1 MTEGEKT
8 MSKRKGI
15 FSLIALLAVTAFVIY
30 TAIFGLGSD
39 ASGSMA
45 DINLGLDLRGGVSI
59 TYEAV
64 EENPSQQSMEDTKD
78 KLQDR
83 VENYSTESQV
93 YMEGS
98 NRITIDIP
106 GATDANEIL
115 KELGEP
121 GTLIFCTDA
130 NDPEGT
136 MVMDGNDIENAQGYM
151 NSQTTDSNQ
160 RYIVQLTL
168 TDEGQQKFADI
179 TGELAETSG
188 VLYIVYDGEVVSAP
202 RCEERIDSKNCEIS
216 GMSSLDEANKL
227 ASTIRIGALPVEL
240 RELRSSVVGA
250 RLGEEAVQTSL
261 MAGAI
266 GLVIIIV
273 FMIVLYRMPG
283 VAASIALL
291 LYTGLIIVLLGAFNE
306 EITLTLPGIAGIILS
321 IGMAVDANVIIFT
334 RIREEIG
341 LGRTVNA
348 AIKAGFSKALSAIID
363 GNVTTLIAAAVLY
376 IVGSG
381 TVRGFAQTLA
391 LGIVLSMI
399 TALFVTRA
407 LVNAFYALGMQSE
420 KFYGKVVHKKTINF
434 LGKKGLCFALS
445 GIIIGVGIV
454 AMIVN
459 GVQGD
464 ALNYSLDFKGGT
476 STSVTFNENRTINEL
491 NDEVKPIVSQVTGD
505 NDIQITPV
513 QNSNEVNIKTREL
526 TQEEREELYQKLADD
541 FGVDQSLITYET
553 IGATVSGEMQRSAV
567 LSVIIAAI
575 FMLIYV
581 WFRFKDIK
589 FASSAVAAL
598 LHDVLVVVAFYA
610 VLRWSV
616 GSTFIACMLTIVGYS
631 INATI
636 VIFDRIREHLRDN
649 KDMELAEL
657 VNLSVSQTLS
667 RSINTSLTTVIM
679 VIVLYILGVESIRE
693 FALPLI
699 VGIVAGT
706 YSSVCLTSAM
716 WYVMK
721 KRFPGKK
728 DSSPKKVE
736 KKSARA

>member
-1 MTEGEKT
+1 

-306 EITLTLPGIAGIILS
+306 EITLTLPGIAG
-321 IGMAVDANVIIFT
+321 
-334 RIREEIG
+334 
-341 LGRTVNA
+341 
-348 AIKAGFSKALSAIID
+348 
-363 GNVTTLIAAAVLY
+363 
-376 IVGSG
+376 
-381 TVRGFAQTLA
+381 
-391 LGIVLSMI
+391 
-399 TALFVTRA
+399 
-407 LVNAFYALGMQSE
+407 
-420 KFYGKVVHKKTINF
+420 
-434 LGKKGLCFALS
+434 
-445 GIIIGVGIV
+445 
-454 AMIVN
+454 
-459 GVQGD
+459 
-464 ALNYSLDFKGGT
+464 
-476 STSVTFNENRTINEL
+476 
-491 NDEVKPIVSQVTGD
+491 P
-505 NDIQITPV
+505 
-513 QNSNEVNIKTREL
+513 
-526 TQEEREELYQKLADD
+526 
-541 FGVDQSLITYET
+541 
-553 IGATVSGEMQRSAV
+553 
-567 LSVIIAAI
+567 
-575 FMLIYV
+575 
-581 WFRFKDIK
+581 
-589 FASSAVAAL
+589 
-598 LHDVLVVVAFYA
+598 
-610 VLRWSV
+610 
-616 GSTFIACMLTIVGYS
+616 
-631 INATI
+631 
-636 VIFDRIREHLRDN
+636 
-649 KDMELAEL
+649 
-657 VNLSVSQTLS
+657 
-667 RSINTSLTTVIM
+667 
-679 VIVLYILGVESIRE
+679 
-693 FALPLI
+693 
-699 VGIVAGT
+699 
-706 YSSVCLTSAM
+706 
-716 WYVMK
+716 
-721 KRFPGKK
+721 
-728 DSSPKKVE
+728 
-736 KKSARA
+736 

>member
-1 MTEGEKT
+1 
-8 MSKRKGI
+8 MSKKKGI
-15 FSLIALLAVTAFVIY
+15 FSLIAVLAVTALILY
-30 TAIFGLGSD
+30 TAIFGIGED

-64 EENPSQQSMEDTKD
+64 EENPSEQSMEDTKD

-115 KELGEP
+115 KELGQP

-136 MVMDGNDIENAQGYM
+136 MVMDGNDIQNAQGYM
-151 NSQTTDSNQ
+151 NSQATDSRD

-168 TDEGQQKFADI
+168 TEKGRQKFAAV
-179 TGELAETSG
+179 TEELAETQG
-188 VLYIVYDGEVVSAP
+188 ILYIVYDGEIVSAP
-202 RCEERIDSKNCEIS
+202 RCEQKIDSETCEIN
-216 GMSSLDEANKL
+216 GMGSLEEANQL

-240 RELRSSVVGA
+240 KELRSSVVGA

-261 MAGAI
+261 LAGAI
-266 GLVIIIV
+266 GLAIIIV

-283 VAASIALL
+283 AAASLALI
-291 LYTGLIIVLLGAFNE
+291 LYTGMIIVLLGAFNQ

-341 LGRTVNA
+341 MGRNVST
-348 AIKAGFSKALSAIID
+348 AINTGFSKALSAIID

-376 IVGSG
+376 VMGSG

-391 LGIVLSMI
+391 LGIVLSMF
-399 TALFVTRA
+399 TALFVTRTIIKA
-407 LVNAFYALGMQSE
+407 LYAVGIQDE
-420 KFYGKVVHKKTINF
+420 KFYGKVIHKKTINF
-434 LGKKGLCFALS
+434 LGKKTFCFALS
-445 GIIIGVGIV
+445 GIIILIGIGTMV
-454 AMIVN
+454 YN
-459 GVQGD
+459 GVRGD

-476 STSVTFNENRTINEL
+476 STSVTFNENYTINQL
-491 NDEVKPIVSQVTGD
+491 NDEVKPIVAEVTQD
-505 NDIQITPV
+505 NDIQMTPV

-526 TQEEREELYQKLADD
+526 TQEEREELYQKLQEN
-541 FGVDQSLITYET
+541 FGVDETLITYEN

-567 LSVIIAAI
+567 RAAVIAAI

-589 FASSAVAAL
+589 FASSAVLAL
-598 LHDVLVVVAFYA
+598 VHDVMIVVTCYA
-610 VLRWSV
+610 VFRWSV
-616 GSTFIACMLTIVGYS
+616 GNTFIACILTIVGYS

-636 VIFDRIREHLRDN
+636 VIFDRIRENLKEN
-649 KDMELAEL
+649 KQMELAEL
-657 VNLSVSQTLS
+657 VNTSISQTLT

-679 VIVLYILGVESIRE
+679 VIVLYIVGVESIRE

-699 VGIVAGT
+699 VGLVAGT
-706 YSSVCLTSAM
+706 YSSVCLTGAM
-716 WYVMK
+716 WYMK
-721 KRFPGKK
+721 KVKFAGKK
-728 DSSPKKVE
+728 DNKSNKKKLE
-736 KKSARA
+736 KKTAKA

>member
-1 MTEGEKT
+1 
-8 MSKRKGI
+8 MSKKKGI
-15 FSLIALLAVTAFVIY
+15 ISLVAVLAVTALVLY
-30 TAIFGLGSD
+30 TAIFGIGED
-39 ASGSMA
+39 GSGSMA

-64 EENPSQQSMEDTKD
+64 EENPSEQSMEDTKE

-136 MVMDGNDIENAQGYM
+136 MVMDGNDIKNAQGYM
-151 NSQTTDSNQ
+151 NSQATDSRD

-168 TDEGQQKFADI
+168 TEDGRQKFAAA
-179 TGELAETSG
+179 TEELAETQG
-188 VLYIVYDGEVVSAP
+188 VLYIIYDGEVVSAP
-202 RCEERIDSKNCEIS
+202 RCEQKIDSETCEIN

-240 RELRSSVVGA
+240 KELRSSVVGA
-250 RLGEEAVQTSL
+250 KLGEEAVQTSL
-261 MAGAI
+261 LAGVI
-266 GLVIIIV
+266 GLAIIIV
-273 FMIVLYRMPG
+273 FMIAVYRMPG
-283 VAASIALL
+283 FAASIALI
-291 LYTGLIIVLLGAFNE
+291 LYTGMIIVLLSAFNQ

-341 LGRTVNA
+341 MGKNVNT

-376 IVGSG
+376 IIGSG

-391 LGIVLSMI
+391 LGIVLSMV
-399 TALFVTRA
+399 TALFVTRTLIKA
-407 LVNAFYALGMQSE
+407 LYAMGLQSE
-420 KFYGKVVHKKTINF
+420 KLYGKVVHKKTWNF
-434 LGKKGLCFALS
+434 LGKKNLCFVLS
-445 GIIIGVGIV
+445 GIVILVGIGTMV
-454 AMIVN
+454 FY
-459 GVQGD
+459 GVKGD
-464 ALNYSLDFKGGT
+464 ALNYGLDFKGGT
-476 STSVTFNENRTINEL
+476 STSVTFNENRTISQL
-491 NDEVKPIVSQVTGD
+491 NDEVKPVVAEVTKD
-505 NDIQITPV
+505 NDIQLTPV
-513 QNSNEVNIKTREL
+513 QNSNEVSIKTREL
-526 TQEEREELYQKLADD
+526 TQEERETLYQKLTEN
-541 FGVDQSLITYET
+541 FGVDESTITYEN
-553 IGATVSGEMQRSAV
+553 IGATVSGEMQKSAIQAV
-567 LSVIIAAI
+567 VIAAI
-575 FMLIYV
+575 FMLIYI

-598 LHDVLVVVAFYA
+598 IHDVLVVVAFYA

-616 GSTFIACMLTIVGYS
+616 GNTFIACMLTIVGYS

-636 VIFDRIREHLRDN
+636 VIFDRIRENL
-649 KDMELAEL
+649 KEKKMELAEL
-657 VNLSVSQTLS
+657 VNLSISQTLT

-706 YSSVCLTSAM
+706 YSSVCVTGAL

-721 KRFPGKK
+721 VKFSGKK
-728 DSSPKKVE
+728 DKESFKKQTE
-736 KKSARA
+736 KKAVKR

>member
-1 MTEGEKT
+1 
-8 MSKRKGI
+8 MSKKKGI
-15 FSLIALLAVTAFVIY
+15 ISLVAVLAVTALVLY
-30 TAIFGLGSD
+30 TAIFGIGED
-39 ASGSMA
+39 GSGSMA

-64 EENPSQQSMEDTKD
+64 EENPSEQSMEDTKE

-136 MVMDGNDIENAQGYM
+136 MVMDGNDIKNAQGYM
-151 NSQTTDSNQ
+151 NSQATDSRD

-168 TDEGQQKFADI
+168 TEDGRQKFA
-179 TGELAETSG
+179 TATEELAETQG
-188 VLYIVYDGEVVSAP
+188 VLYIIYDGEVVSAP
-202 RCEERIDSKNCEIS
+202 RCEQKIDSETCEIN

-240 RELRSSVVGA
+240 KELRSSVVGA
-250 RLGEEAVQTSL
+250 KLGEEAVQTSL
-261 MAGAI
+261 LAGVI
-266 GLVIIIV
+266 GLAIIIV
-273 FMIVLYRMPG
+273 FMIAVYRMPG
-283 VAASIALL
+283 FAASIALI
-291 LYTGLIIVLLGAFNE
+291 LYTGMIIVLLSAFNQ

-341 LGRTVNA
+341 MGKNVNT

-376 IVGSG
+376 IIGSG

-391 LGIVLSMI
+391 LGIVLSMV
-399 TALFVTRA
+399 TALFVTRTLIKA
-407 LVNAFYALGMQSE
+407 LYAMGLQSE
-420 KFYGKVVHKKTINF
+420 KLYGKVVHKKTWNF
-434 LGKKGLCFALS
+434 LGKKNLCFILS
-445 GIIIGVGIV
+445 GIVILVGIGTMV
-454 AMIVN
+454 FY
-459 GVQGD
+459 GVKGD
-464 ALNYSLDFKGGT
+464 ALNYGLDFKGGT
-476 STSVTFNENRTINEL
+476 STSVTFNENRTISQL
-491 NDEVKPIVSQVTGD
+491 NDEVKPVVAEVTKD
-505 NDIQITPV
+505 NDIQLTPV
-513 QNSNEVNIKTREL
+513 QNSNEVSIKTREL
-526 TQEEREELYQKLADD
+526 TQEERETLYQKLTEN
-541 FGVDQSLITYET
+541 FGVDESTITYEN
-553 IGATVSGEMQRSAV
+553 IGATVSGEMQKSAIQAV
-567 LSVIIAAI
+567 VIAAI
-575 FMLIYV
+575 FMLIYI

-598 LHDVLVVVAFYA
+598 IHDVLVVVAFYA

-616 GSTFIACMLTIVGYS
+616 GNTFIACMLTIVGYS

-636 VIFDRIREHLRDN
+636 VIFDRIRENL
-649 KDMELAEL
+649 KEKKMELAEL
-657 VNLSVSQTLS
+657 VNLSISQTLT

-706 YSSVCLTSAM
+706 YSSVCVTGAL

-721 KRFPGKK
+721 VKFSGKK
-728 DSSPKKVE
+728 DKESFKKQTE
-736 KKSARA
+736 KNAVKR

>member
-1 MTEGEKT
+1 
-8 MSKRKGI
+8 MSKKKGI

-151 NSQTTDSNQ
+151 NSQTTDSSQ

-179 TGELAETSG
+179 TGELAETNG

-266 GLVIIIV
+266 GLAIIIV

-283 VAASIALL
+283 LAASIALL

-420 KFYGKVVHKKTINF
+420 TFYGKVVHKKTINF
-434 LGKKGLCFALS
+434 LGKKGICFALS
-445 GIIIGVGIV
+445 GIIIGVGIA

-567 LSVIIAAI
+567 LSVIIAAV

-598 LHDVLVVVAFYA
+598 LHDVLVVAAFYA

-721 KRFPGKK
+721 KRFPGKM
-728 DSSPKKVE
+728 DSSPKKAE
-736 KKSARA
+736 KKRARA

>member
-1 MTEGEKT
+1 
-8 MSKRKGI
+8 MSKKKGI

-407 LVNAFYALGMQSE
+407 LVNAFFALGMQSE

>member
-1 MTEGEKT
+1 
-8 MSKRKGI
+8 MSKKKGI
-15 FSLIALLAVTAFVIY
+15 FSLIAVLAVTALILY
-30 TAIFGLGSD
+30 TAIFGIGED

-64 EENPSQQSMEDTKD
+64 EENPSEQSMEDTKD

-115 KELGEP
+115 KELGQP

-136 MVMDGNDIENAQGYM
+136 MVMDGNDIQNAQGYM
-151 NSQTTDSNQ
+151 NSQATDSRD

-168 TDEGQQKFADI
+168 TENGRQKFAAV
-179 TGELAETSG
+179 TEELAETQG
-188 VLYIVYDGEVVSAP
+188 ILYIVYDGEIVSAP
-202 RCEERIDSKNCEIS
+202 RCEQKIDSETCEIN
-216 GMSSLDEANKL
+216 GMSSLEEANQL

-240 RELRSSVVGA
+240 KELRSSVVGA
-250 RLGEEAVQTSL
+250 KLGEEAVQTSL
-261 MAGAI
+261 LAGVI
-266 GLVIIIV
+266 GLVIVIV
-273 FMIVLYRMPG
+273 FMVVLYRMPG
-283 VAASIALL
+283 VAASIALI
-291 LYTGLIIVLLGAFNE
+291 LYTGMIIVLLGAFNQ

-341 LGRTVNA
+341 MGRNVST
-348 AIKAGFSKALSAIID
+348 AINTGFSKALSAIID

-376 IVGSG
+376 VMGSG

-391 LGIVLSMI
+391 LGIVLSMF
-399 TALFVTRA
+399 TALFVTRTIIKA
-407 LVNAFYALGMQSE
+407 LYAVGIQDE
-420 KFYGKVVHKKTINF
+420 KFYGKVIHKKTINF
-434 LGKKGLCFALS
+434 LGKKTFCFALS
-445 GIIIGVGIV
+445 GIIILIGIGTMV
-454 AMIVN
+454 YN
-459 GVQGD
+459 GVRGD

-476 STSVTFNENRTINEL
+476 STSVTFNENYTINQL
-491 NDEVKPIVSQVTGD
+491 NDEVKPIVAEVTQD
-505 NDIQITPV
+505 NDIQMTPV

-526 TQEEREELYQKLADD
+526 TQEEREELYQKLQEN
-541 FGVDQSLITYET
+541 FGVDETLITYEN

-567 LSVIIAAI
+567 RAAVIAAI

-589 FASSAVAAL
+589 FASSAVLAL
-598 LHDVLVVVAFYA
+598 VHDVMIVVTCYA
-610 VLRWSV
+610 VFRWSV
-616 GSTFIACMLTIVGYS
+616 GNTFIACILTIVGYS

-636 VIFDRIREHLRDN
+636 VIFDRIRENLKEN
-649 KDMELAEL
+649 KQMELAEL
-657 VNLSVSQTLS
+657 VNTSISQTLT

-679 VIVLYILGVESIRE
+679 VIVLYIVGVESIRE

-699 VGIVAGT
+699 VGLVAGT
-706 YSSVCLTSAM
+706 YSSVCLTGAM
-716 WYVMK
+716 WYMMK
-721 KRFPGKK
+721 VKFAGKK
-728 DSSPKKVE
+728 DNKSNKKKLE
-736 KKSARA
+736 KKTAKA

>member
-1 MTEGEKT
+1 
-8 MSKRKGI
+8 MSKKKGI
-15 FSLIALLAVTAFVIY
+15 FSLIAVLAVTALILY
-30 TAIFGLGSD
+30 TAIFGIGED

-64 EENPSQQSMEDTKD
+64 EENPSEQSMEDTKD

-136 MVMDGNDIENAQGYM
+136 MVMDGNDIQNAQGYM
-151 NSQTTDSNQ
+151 NSQATDSRD

-168 TDEGQQKFADI
+168 TEDGRQKFAAV
-179 TGELAETSG
+179 TEELAETQG
-188 VLYIVYDGEVVSAP
+188 ILYIVYDGEIVSAP
-202 RCEERIDSKNCEIS
+202 RCEQKIDSETCEIN
-216 GMSSLDEANKL
+216 GMSSLEEANQL

-240 RELRSSVVGA
+240 KELRSSVVGA

-261 MAGAI
+261 LAGAI
-266 GLVIIIV
+266 GLAIIIV

-283 VAASIALL
+283 AAASLALI
-291 LYTGLIIVLLGAFNE
+291 LYTGMIIVLLGAFNQ

-341 LGRTVNA
+341 MGRNVST
-348 AIKAGFSKALSAIID
+348 AINTGFSKALSAIID

-376 IVGSG
+376 VMGSG

-391 LGIVLSMI
+391 LGIVLSMF
-399 TALFVTRA
+399 TALFVTRTIIKA
-407 LVNAFYALGMQSE
+407 LYAVGIQDE
-420 KFYGKVVHKKTINF
+420 KFYGKVIHKKTINF
-434 LGKKGLCFALS
+434 LGKKTFCFALS
-445 GIIIGVGIV
+445 GIIILIGIGTMV
-454 AMIVN
+454 YN
-459 GVQGD
+459 GVRGD

-476 STSVTFNENRTINEL
+476 STSVTFNENYTINQL
-491 NDEVKPIVSQVTGD
+491 NDEVKPIVAEVTQD
-505 NDIQITPV
+505 NDIQMTPV

-526 TQEEREELYQKLADD
+526 TQEEREELYQKLQEN
-541 FGVDQSLITYET
+541 FGVDETLITYEN

-567 LSVIIAAI
+567 RAAVIAAI

-589 FASSAVAAL
+589 FASSAVLAL
-598 LHDVLVVVAFYA
+598 VHDVMIVVTCYA
-610 VLRWSV
+610 VFRWSV
-616 GSTFIACMLTIVGYS
+616 GNTFIACILTIVGYS

-636 VIFDRIREHLRDN
+636 VIFDRIRENLKEN
-649 KDMELAEL
+649 KQMELAEL
-657 VNLSVSQTLS
+657 VNTSISQTLT

-679 VIVLYILGVESIRE
+679 VIVLYIVGVESIRE

-699 VGIVAGT
+699 VGLVAGT
-706 YSSVCLTSAM
+706 YSSVCLTGAM
-716 WYVMK
+716 WYMMK
-721 KRFPGKK
+721 VKFAGKK
-728 DSSPKKVE
+728 DNKSNKKKLE
-736 KKSARA
+736 KKTAKA

>member
-1 MTEGEKT
+1 
-8 MSKRKGI
+8 MSKKKGI
-15 FSLIALLAVTAFVIY
+15 FSLIAVLAVTALILY
-30 TAIFGLGSD
+30 TAIFGIGED

-64 EENPSQQSMEDTKD
+64 EENPSEQSMEDTKD

-115 KELGEP
+115 KELGQP

-136 MVMDGNDIENAQGYM
+136 MVMDGNDIQNAQGYM
-151 NSQTTDSNQ
+151 NSQATDSRD

-168 TDEGQQKFADI
+168 TEKGRQKFAAV
-179 TGELAETSG
+179 TEELAETQG
-188 VLYIVYDGEVVSAP
+188 ILYIVYDGEIVSAP
-202 RCEERIDSKNCEIS
+202 RCEQKIDSETCEIN
-216 GMSSLDEANKL
+216 GMGSLEEANQL

-240 RELRSSVVGA
+240 KELRSSVVGA

-261 MAGAI
+261 LAGAI
-266 GLVIIIV
+266 GLAIIIV

-283 VAASIALL
+283 AAASLALI
-291 LYTGLIIVLLGAFNE
+291 LYTGMIIVLLGAFNQ

-341 LGRTVNA
+341 MGRNVST
-348 AIKAGFSKALSAIID
+348 AINTGFSKALSAIID

-376 IVGSG
+376 VMGSG

-391 LGIVLSMI
+391 LGIVLSMF
-399 TALFVTRA
+399 TALFVTRTIIKA
-407 LVNAFYALGMQSE
+407 LYAMGMQDE
-420 KFYGKVVHKKTINF
+420 KFYGKVIHKKTINF
-434 LGKKGLCFALS
+434 LGKKMFCFALS
-445 GIIIGVGIV
+445 GLIILIGIGTMVY
-454 AMIVN
+454 N
-459 GVQGD
+459 GVRGD

-476 STSVTFNENRTINEL
+476 STSVTFNENYTIDQL
-491 NDEVKPIVSQVTGD
+491 NDEVKPVVAEVTKD
-505 NDIQITPV
+505 NDIQMTPV

-526 TQEEREELYQKLADD
+526 TQEEREELYQKLQEN
-541 FGVDQSLITYET
+541 FGVDETLITYEN

-567 LSVIIAAI
+567 RAAVIAAI

-589 FASSAVAAL
+589 FASSAVLAL
-598 LHDVLVVVAFYA
+598 VHDVMIVVTCYA
-610 VLRWSV
+610 VFRWSV
-616 GSTFIACMLTIVGYS
+616 GNTFIACILTIVGYS

-636 VIFDRIREHLRDN
+636 VIFDRIRENLKEN
-649 KDMELAEL
+649 KQMELAEL
-657 VNLSVSQTLS
+657 VNTSISQTLT

-679 VIVLYILGVESIRE
+679 VIVLYIVGVESIRE

-699 VGIVAGT
+699 VGLVAGT
-706 YSSVCLTSAM
+706 YSSVCLTGAM
-716 WYVMK
+716 WYMMK
-721 KRFPGKK
+721 VKFAGKK
-728 DSSPKKVE
+728 DNKSNKKKLE
-736 KKSARA
+736 KKTAKA

>member
-1 MTEGEKT
+1 
-8 MSKRKGI
+8 MSKKKGI
-15 FSLIALLAVTAFVIY
+15 FSLIAILAVTALVLY
-30 TAIFGLGSD
+30 TAIVGLGED

-64 EENPSQQSMEDTKD
+64 EENPSQQSMEDTMN

-130 NDPEGT
+130 NDPEGS
-136 MVMDGNDIENAQGYM
+136 MVMDGNDIKNAQGYM
-151 NSQTTDSNQ
+151 NSQATDSKD

-168 TDEGQQKFADI
+168 TEDGRQKFAAA
-179 TGELAETSG
+179 TEKLAETQG
-188 VLYIVYDGEVVSAP
+188 ILYIIYDGKVVSAP
-202 RCEERIDSKNCEIS
+202 RCEKKIDSETCEIN

-240 RELRSSVVGA
+240 KELRSSVVGA
-250 RLGEEAVQTSL
+250 KLGEEAVQTSL
-261 MAGAI
+261 LAGII
-266 GLVIIIV
+266 GLAIIIV
-273 FMIVLYRMPG
+273 FMIAVYRMPG
-283 VAASIALL
+283 FASAIALV
-291 LYTGLIIVLLGAFNE
+291 LYTGMIIVLLGAFNQ

-341 LGRTVNA
+341 LGRNVNT
-348 AIKAGFSKALSAIID
+348 AIKTGFSKALSAIID

-376 IVGSG
+376 IIGSG

-399 TALFVTRA
+399 TALFVTRTIIKA
-407 LVNAFYALGMQSE
+407 LYAIGLQDE
-420 KFYGKVVHKKTINF
+420 KFYGKVVHKRTINF
-434 LGKKGLCFALS
+434 LGKKNLCFILSALV
-445 GIIIGVGIV
+445 ILVGIGSMV
-454 AMIVN
+454 FH
-459 GVQGD
+459 GVKGD
-464 ALNYSLDFKGGT
+464 ALNYGLDFKGGT
-476 STSVTFNENRTINEL
+476 STSVTFNENRTISQLNE
-491 NDEVKPIVSQVTGD
+491 EVKPLVAEVTKD
-505 NDIQITPV
+505 NDIQLTPV

-526 TQEEREELYQKLADD
+526 TQEERESLYQKLKDN
-541 FGVDQSLITYET
+541 FGVDESTITYEN
-553 IGATVSGEMQRSAV
+553 IGATVSSEMQRSAIQA
-567 LSVIIAAI
+567 VIIAAI
-575 FMLIYV
+575 FMLIYI

-598 LHDVLVVVAFYA
+598 IHDVLVVLAFYA

-616 GSTFIACMLTIVGYS
+616 GNTFIACMLTIVGYS

-636 VIFDRIREHLRDN
+636 VIFDRIRENL
-649 KDMELAEL
+649 KEKKKMELNEL
-657 VNLSVSQTLS
+657 VNLSISQTLT

-706 YSSVCLTSAM
+706 YSSVCVTGAL
-716 WYVMK
+716 WYMMK
-721 KRFPGKK
+721 IKFPGKREHGQA
-728 DSSPKKVE
+728 KKGIE
-736 KKSARA
+736 KKPSSV

>member
-1 MTEGEKT
+1 
-8 MSKRKGI
+8 
-15 FSLIALLAVTAFVIY
+15 
-30 TAIFGLGSD
+30 
-39 ASGSMA
+39 
-45 DINLGLDLRGGVSI
+45 
-59 TYEAV
+59 
-64 EENPSQQSMEDTKD
+64 
-78 KLQDR
+78 
-83 VENYSTESQV
+83 
-93 YMEGS
+93 
-98 NRITIDIP
+98 
-106 GATDANEIL
+106 
-115 KELGEP
+115 
-121 GTLIFCTDA
+121 
-130 NDPEGT
+130 
-136 MVMDGNDIENAQGYM
+136 
-151 NSQTTDSNQ
+151 
-160 RYIVQLTL
+160 
-168 TDEGQQKFADI
+168 
-179 TGELAETSG
+179 
-188 VLYIVYDGEVVSAP
+188 
-202 RCEERIDSKNCEIS
+202 
-216 GMSSLDEANKL
+216 MSSLDEANKL

>member
-1 MTEGEKT
+1 
-8 MSKRKGI
+8 MSKKKGI
-15 FSLIALLAVTAFVIY
+15 ISLVAVLAVTALVLY
-30 TAIFGLGSD
+30 TAILGIGED
-39 ASGSMA
+39 GSGSMA

-64 EENPSQQSMEDTKD
+64 EENPSEQSMEDTKE

-136 MVMDGNDIENAQGYM
+136 MVMDGNDIKNAQGYM
-151 NSQTTDSNQ
+151 NSQATDSRD

-168 TDEGQQKFADI
+168 TEDGRQKFA
-179 TGELAETSG
+179 TATEELAETQG
-188 VLYIVYDGEVVSAP
+188 VLYIIYDGEVVSAP
-202 RCEERIDSKNCEIS
+202 RCEQKIDSETCEIN

-240 RELRSSVVGA
+240 KELRSSVVGA
-250 RLGEEAVQTSL
+250 KLGEEAVQTSL
-261 MAGAI
+261 LAGVI
-266 GLVIIIV
+266 GLAIIIV
-273 FMIVLYRMPG
+273 FMIAVYRMPG
-283 VAASIALL
+283 FAASIALI
-291 LYTGLIIVLLGAFNE
+291 LYTGMIIVLLGAFNQ

-341 LGRTVNA
+341 MGKNVNT
-348 AIKAGFSKALSAIID
+348 AIKIGFSKALSAIID

-376 IVGSG
+376 IIGSG

-391 LGIVLSMI
+391 LGIVLSMV
-399 TALFVTRA
+399 TALFVTRTLIKA
-407 LVNAFYALGMQSE
+407 LYAMGLQSE
-420 KFYGKVVHKKTINF
+420 KLYGKVVHKKTWNF
-434 LGKKGLCFALS
+434 LGKKNLCFILS
-445 GIIIGVGIV
+445 GIVILVGIGTMV
-454 AMIVN
+454 FY
-459 GVQGD
+459 GVKGD
-464 ALNYSLDFKGGT
+464 ALNYGLDFKGGT
-476 STSVTFNENRTINEL
+476 STSVTFNENRTISQL
-491 NDEVKPIVSQVTGD
+491 NDEVKPVVAEVTKD
-505 NDIQITPV
+505 NDIQLTPV
-513 QNSNEVNIKTREL
+513 QNSNEVSIKTREL
-526 TQEEREELYQKLADD
+526 TQEERETLYQKLTEN
-541 FGVDQSLITYET
+541 FGVDESTITYEN
-553 IGATVSGEMQRSAV
+553 IGATVSGEMQKSAIQAV
-567 LSVIIAAI
+567 VIAAI
-575 FMLIYV
+575 FMLIYI

-598 LHDVLVVVAFYA
+598 IHDVLVVVAFYA

-616 GSTFIACMLTIVGYS
+616 GNTFIACMLTIVGYS

-636 VIFDRIREHLRDN
+636 VIFDRIRENL
-649 KDMELAEL
+649 KEKKMELAEL
-657 VNLSVSQTLS
+657 VNLSISQTLT

-706 YSSVCLTSAM
+706 YSSVCVTGAL

-721 KRFPGKK
+721 VKFSGKK
-728 DSSPKKVE
+728 DKESFKKQTE
-736 KKSARA
+736 KNAVKR

>member
-1 MTEGEKT
+1 
-8 MSKRKGI
+8 MSKKKGI
-15 FSLIALLAVTAFVIY
+15 FSLIAVLAVTALILY
-30 TAIFGLGSD
+30 TAIFGVGED

-64 EENPSQQSMEDTKD
+64 EENPSEQSMEDTKD

-115 KELGEP
+115 KELGQP

-136 MVMDGNDIENAQGYM
+136 MVMDGNDIQNAQGYM
-151 NSQTTDSNQ
+151 NSQATDSRD

-168 TDEGQQKFADI
+168 TENGRQKFAAV
-179 TGELAETSG
+179 TEELAETQG
-188 VLYIVYDGEVVSAP
+188 ILYIVYDGEIVSAP
-202 RCEERIDSKNCEIS
+202 RCEQKIDSETCEIN
-216 GMSSLDEANKL
+216 GMSSLEEANQL

-240 RELRSSVVGA
+240 KELRSSVVGA
-250 RLGEEAVQTSL
+250 KLGEEAVQTSL
-261 MAGAI
+261 LAGVI
-266 GLVIIIV
+266 GLVIVIV
-273 FMIVLYRMPG
+273 FMVVLYRMPG
-283 VAASIALL
+283 VAASIALI
-291 LYTGLIIVLLGAFNE
+291 LYTGMIIVLLGAFNQ

-341 LGRTVNA
+341 MGRNVST
-348 AIKAGFSKALSAIID
+348 AINTGFSKALSAIID

-376 IVGSG
+376 VMGSG

-391 LGIVLSMI
+391 LGIVLSMF
-399 TALFVTRA
+399 TALFVTRTIIKA
-407 LVNAFYALGMQSE
+407 LYAMGMQDE
-420 KFYGKVVHKKTINF
+420 KFYGKVIHKKTINF
-434 LGKKGLCFALS
+434 LGKKMFCFALS
-445 GIIIGVGIV
+445 GLIILIGIGTMVY
-454 AMIVN
+454 N
-459 GVQGD
+459 GVRGD

-476 STSVTFNENRTINEL
+476 STSVTFNENYTIDQL
-491 NDEVKPIVSQVTGD
+491 NDEVKPVVAEVTKD
-505 NDIQITPV
+505 NDIQMTPV

-526 TQEEREELYQKLADD
+526 TQEEREELYQKLQEN
-541 FGVDQSLITYET
+541 FGVDETLITYDN
-553 IGATVSGEMQRSAV
+553 IGATVSGEMQKSAV
-567 LSVIIAAI
+567 RAAVIAAI

-589 FASSAVAAL
+589 FASSAVLAL
-598 LHDVLVVVAFYA
+598 IHDVMIVVTCYA
-610 VLRWSV
+610 VFRWSV
-616 GSTFIACMLTIVGYS
+616 GNTFIACILTIVGYS

-636 VIFDRIREHLRDN
+636 VIFDRIRENL
-649 KDMELAEL
+649 KEKKQMELAEL
-657 VNLSVSQTLS
+657 VNTSISQTLT
-667 RSINTSLTTVIM
+667 RSINTSVTTVIM
-679 VIVLYILGVESIRE
+679 VIVLYIVGVESIRE

-699 VGIVAGT
+699 VGLVAGT
-706 YSSVCLTSAM
+706 YSSVCLTGAM
-716 WYVMK
+716 WYMMK
-721 KRFPGKK
+721 VKFAGKK
-728 DSSPKKVE
+728 DNKSNKKKLE
-736 KKSARA
+736 KKTAKA

>member
-8 MSKRKGI
+8 MSKKKGI

>member
-1 MTEGEKT
+1 
-8 MSKRKGI
+8 MSKKKGI
-15 FSLIALLAVTAFVIY
+15 FSLIAVLAVTALILY
-30 TAIFGLGSD
+30 TAIFGVGED

-64 EENPSQQSMEDTKD
+64 EENPSEQSMEDTKD

-115 KELGEP
+115 KELGQP

-136 MVMDGNDIENAQGYM
+136 MVMDGNDIQNAQGYM
-151 NSQTTDSNQ
+151 NSQATDSRD

-168 TDEGQQKFADI
+168 TENGRQKFAAV
-179 TGELAETSG
+179 TEELAETQG
-188 VLYIVYDGEVVSAP
+188 ILYIVYDGEIVSAP
-202 RCEERIDSKNCEIS
+202 RCEQKIDSETCEIN
-216 GMSSLDEANKL
+216 GMSSLEEANQL

-240 RELRSSVVGA
+240 KELRSSVVGA
-250 RLGEEAVQTSL
+250 KLGEEAVQTSL
-261 MAGAI
+261 LAGVI
-266 GLVIIIV
+266 GLVIVIV
-273 FMIVLYRMPG
+273 FMVVLYRMPG
-283 VAASIALL
+283 VAASIALI
-291 LYTGLIIVLLGAFNE
+291 LYTGMIIVLLGAFNQ

-341 LGRTVNA
+341 MGRNVST
-348 AIKAGFSKALSAIID
+348 AINTGFSKALSAIID

-376 IVGSG
+376 VMGSG

-391 LGIVLSMI
+391 LGIVLSMF
-399 TALFVTRA
+399 TALFVTRTIIKA
-407 LVNAFYALGMQSE
+407 LYAMGMQDE
-420 KFYGKVVHKKTINF
+420 KFYGKVIHKKTINF
-434 LGKKGLCFALS
+434 LGKKMFCFALS
-445 GIIIGVGIV
+445 GLIILIGIGTMVY
-454 AMIVN
+454 N
-459 GVQGD
+459 GVKGD

-476 STSVTFNENRTINEL
+476 STSVTFNENYTIDQL
-491 NDEVKPIVSQVTGD
+491 NDEVKPVVAEVTKD
-505 NDIQITPV
+505 NDIQMTPV

-526 TQEEREELYQKLADD
+526 TQEEREELYQKLQEN
-541 FGVDQSLITYET
+541 FGVDETLITYDN
-553 IGATVSGEMQRSAV
+553 IGATVSGEMQKSAV
-567 LSVIIAAI
+567 RAAVIAAI

-589 FASSAVAAL
+589 FASSAVLAL
-598 LHDVLVVVAFYA
+598 IHDVMIVVTCYA
-610 VLRWSV
+610 VFRWSV
-616 GSTFIACMLTIVGYS
+616 GNTFIACILTIVGYS

-636 VIFDRIREHLRDN
+636 VIFDRIRENL
-649 KDMELAEL
+649 KEKKQMELAEL
-657 VNLSVSQTLS
+657 VNTSISQTLT
-667 RSINTSLTTVIM
+667 RSINTSVTTVIM
-679 VIVLYILGVESIRE
+679 VIVLYIVGVESIRE

-699 VGIVAGT
+699 VGLVAGT
-706 YSSVCLTSAM
+706 YSSVCLTGAM
-716 WYVMK
+716 WYMMK
-721 KRFPGKK
+721 VKFAGKK
-728 DSSPKKVE
+728 DNKSNKKKLE
-736 KKSARA
+736 KKTAKA

>member
-136 MVMDGNDIENAQGYM
+136 MVMDGNEIENAQGYM

>member
-1 MTEGEKT
+1 
-8 MSKRKGI
+8 MSKKKGI
-15 FSLIALLAVTAFVIY
+15 ISLVAVLAVTALVLY
-30 TAIFGLGSD
+30 TAIFGIGED
-39 ASGSMA
+39 GSGSMA

-64 EENPSQQSMEDTKD
+64 EENPSEQSMEDTKE

-136 MVMDGNDIENAQGYM
+136 MVMDGNDIKNAQGYM
-151 NSQTTDSNQ
+151 NSQATDSRD

-168 TDEGQQKFADI
+168 TEDGRQKFAAA
-179 TGELAETSG
+179 TEELAETQG
-188 VLYIVYDGEVVSAP
+188 VLYIIYDGEVVSAP
-202 RCEERIDSKNCEIS
+202 RCEQKIDSETCEIN

-240 RELRSSVVGA
+240 KELRSSVVGA
-250 RLGEEAVQTSL
+250 KLGEEAVQTSL
-261 MAGAI
+261 LAGVI
-266 GLVIIIV
+266 GLAIIIV
-273 FMIVLYRMPG
+273 FMIAVYRMPG
-283 VAASIALL
+283 FAASIALI
-291 LYTGLIIVLLGAFNE
+291 LYTGMIIVLLSAFNQ

-341 LGRTVNA
+341 MGKNVNT

-376 IVGSG
+376 IIGSG

-391 LGIVLSMI
+391 LGIVLSMV
-399 TALFVTRA
+399 TALFVTRTLIKA
-407 LVNAFYALGMQSE
+407 LYAMGLQSE
-420 KFYGKVVHKKTINF
+420 KLYGKVVHKKTWNF
-434 LGKKGLCFALS
+434 LGKKNLCFILS
-445 GIIIGVGIV
+445 GIVILVGIGTMV
-454 AMIVN
+454 FY
-459 GVQGD
+459 GVKGD
-464 ALNYSLDFKGGT
+464 ALNYGLDFKGGT
-476 STSVTFNENRTINEL
+476 STSVTFNENRTISQL
-491 NDEVKPIVSQVTGD
+491 NDEVKPVVAEVTKD
-505 NDIQITPV
+505 NDIQLTPV
-513 QNSNEVNIKTREL
+513 QNSNEVSIKTREL
-526 TQEEREELYQKLADD
+526 TQEERETLYQKLTEN
-541 FGVDQSLITYET
+541 FGVDESTITYEN
-553 IGATVSGEMQRSAV
+553 IGATVSGEMQKSAIQAV
-567 LSVIIAAI
+567 VIAAI
-575 FMLIYV
+575 FMLIYI

-598 LHDVLVVVAFYA
+598 IHDVLVVVAFYA

-616 GSTFIACMLTIVGYS
+616 GNTFIACMLTIVGYS

-636 VIFDRIREHLRDN
+636 VIFDRIRENL
-649 KDMELAEL
+649 KEKKMELAEL
-657 VNLSVSQTLS
+657 VNLSISQTLT

-706 YSSVCLTSAM
+706 YSSVCVTGAL

-721 KRFPGKK
+721 VKFSGKK
-728 DSSPKKVE
+728 DKESFKKQTE
-736 KKSARA
+736 KKAVKR

>member
-1 MTEGEKT
+1 
-8 MSKRKGI
+8 MSKKKGI

>member
-1 MTEGEKT
+1 M
-8 MSKRKGI
+8 
-15 FSLIALLAVTAFVIY
+15 
-30 TAIFGLGSD
+30 
-39 ASGSMA
+39 
-45 DINLGLDLRGGVSI
+45 
-59 TYEAV
+59 
-64 EENPSQQSMEDTKD
+64 
-78 KLQDR
+78 
-83 VENYSTESQV
+83 
-93 YMEGS
+93 
-98 NRITIDIP
+98 
-106 GATDANEIL
+106 
-115 KELGEP
+115 
-121 GTLIFCTDA
+121 
-130 NDPEGT
+130 
-136 MVMDGNDIENAQGYM
+136 
-151 NSQTTDSNQ
+151 
-160 RYIVQLTL
+160 
-168 TDEGQQKFADI
+168 
-179 TGELAETSG
+179 
-188 VLYIVYDGEVVSAP
+188 
-202 RCEERIDSKNCEIS
+202 
-216 GMSSLDEANKL
+216 
-227 ASTIRIGALPVEL
+227 
-240 RELRSSVVGA
+240 
-250 RLGEEAVQTSL
+250 
-261 MAGAI
+261 
-266 GLVIIIV
+266 
-273 FMIVLYRMPG
+273 
-283 VAASIALL
+283 
-291 LYTGLIIVLLGAFNE
+291 
-306 EITLTLPGIAGIILS
+306 
-321 IGMAVDANVIIFT
+321 
-334 RIREEIG
+334 
-341 LGRTVNA
+341 
-348 AIKAGFSKALSAIID
+348 
-363 GNVTTLIAAAVLY
+363 
-376 IVGSG
+376 
-381 TVRGFAQTLA
+381 A

>member
-1 MTEGEKT
+1 
-8 MSKRKGI
+8 MSKKKGI
-15 FSLIALLAVTAFVIY
+15 FSLIAVLAVTALILY
-30 TAIFGLGSD
+30 TAIFGIGED

-64 EENPSQQSMEDTKD
+64 EENPSEQSMEDTKE

-136 MVMDGNDIENAQGYM
+136 MVMDGNDIQNAQGYM
-151 NSQTTDSNQ
+151 NSQATDSRD

-168 TDEGQQKFADI
+168 TENGRQKFAAV
-179 TGELAETSG
+179 TEELAETQG
-188 VLYIVYDGEVVSAP
+188 ILYIVYDGEIVSAP
-202 RCEERIDSKNCEIS
+202 RCEQKIDSETCEIN
-216 GMSSLDEANKL
+216 GMSSLEEANQL

-240 RELRSSVVGA
+240 KELRSSVVGA

-261 MAGAI
+261 LAGAI
-266 GLVIIIV
+266 GLAIIIV

-283 VAASIALL
+283 AAASLALI
-291 LYTGLIIVLLGAFNE
+291 LYTGMIIVLLGAFNQ

-341 LGRTVNA
+341 MGRNVST
-348 AIKAGFSKALSAIID
+348 AINTGFSKALSAIID

-376 IVGSG
+376 VMGSG

-391 LGIVLSMI
+391 LGIVLSMF
-399 TALFVTRA
+399 TALFVTRTIIKA
-407 LVNAFYALGMQSE
+407 LYAVGIQDE
-420 KFYGKVVHKKTINF
+420 KFYGKVIHKKTINF
-434 LGKKGLCFALS
+434 LGKKTFCFALS
-445 GIIIGVGIV
+445 GIIILIGIGTMV
-454 AMIVN
+454 YN
-459 GVQGD
+459 GVRGD

-476 STSVTFNENRTINEL
+476 STSVTFNENYTINQL
-491 NDEVKPIVSQVTGD
+491 NDEVKPIVAEVTQD
-505 NDIQITPV
+505 NDIQMTPV

-526 TQEEREELYQKLADD
+526 TQEEREELYQKLQEN
-541 FGVDQSLITYET
+541 FGVDETLITYEN

-567 LSVIIAAI
+567 RAAVIAAI

-589 FASSAVAAL
+589 FASSAVLAL
-598 LHDVLVVVAFYA
+598 VHDVMIVVTCYA
-610 VLRWSV
+610 VFRWSV
-616 GSTFIACMLTIVGYS
+616 GNTFIACILTIVGYS

-636 VIFDRIREHLRDN
+636 VIFDRIRENLKEN
-649 KDMELAEL
+649 KQMELAEL
-657 VNLSVSQTLS
+657 VNTSISQTLT

-679 VIVLYILGVESIRE
+679 VIVLYIVGVESIRE

-699 VGIVAGT
+699 VGLVAGT
-706 YSSVCLTSAM
+706 YSSVCLTGAM
-716 WYVMK
+716 WYMMK
-721 KRFPGKK
+721 VKFAGKK
-728 DSSPKKVE
+728 DNKSNKKKLE
-736 KKSARA
+736 KKTAKA

>member
-1 MTEGEKT
+1 
-8 MSKRKGI
+8 MSKKKGI
-15 FSLIALLAVTAFVIY
+15 FSLIAVLAVTALILY
-30 TAIFGLGSD
+30 TAIFGIGED

-64 EENPSQQSMEDTKD
+64 EENPSEQSMEDTKD

-115 KELGEP
+115 KELGQP

-136 MVMDGNDIENAQGYM
+136 MVMDGNDIQNAQGYM
-151 NSQTTDSNQ
+151 NSQATDSRD

-168 TDEGQQKFADI
+168 TENGRQKFAAV
-179 TGELAETSG
+179 TEELAETQG
-188 VLYIVYDGEVVSAP
+188 ILYIVYDGEIVSAP
-202 RCEERIDSKNCEIS
+202 RCEQKIDSETCEIN
-216 GMSSLDEANKL
+216 GMSSLEEANQL

-240 RELRSSVVGA
+240 KELRSSVVGA
-250 RLGEEAVQTSL
+250 KLGEEAVQTSL
-261 MAGAI
+261 LAGVI
-266 GLVIIIV
+266 GLVIVIV
-273 FMIVLYRMPG
+273 FMVVLYRMPG
-283 VAASIALL
+283 VAASIALI
-291 LYTGLIIVLLGAFNE
+291 LYTGMIIVLLGAFNQ

-341 LGRTVNA
+341 MGRNVST
-348 AIKAGFSKALSAIID
+348 AINTGFSKALSAIIE

-376 IVGSG
+376 VMGSG

-391 LGIVLSMI
+391 LGIVLSMF
-399 TALFVTRA
+399 TALFVTRTIIKA
-407 LVNAFYALGMQSE
+407 LYAMGMQDE
-420 KFYGKVVHKKTINF
+420 KFYGKVIHKKTINF
-434 LGKKGLCFALS
+434 LGKKMFCFALS
-445 GIIIGVGIV
+445 GLIILIGIGTMVY
-454 AMIVN
+454 N
-459 GVQGD
+459 GVRGD

-476 STSVTFNENRTINEL
+476 STSVTFNENYTIDQL
-491 NDEVKPIVSQVTGD
+491 NDEVKPVVAEVTKD
-505 NDIQITPV
+505 NDIQMTPV

-526 TQEEREELYQKLADD
+526 TQEEREELYQKLQEN
-541 FGVDQSLITYET
+541 FGVDETLITYDN
-553 IGATVSGEMQRSAV
+553 IGATVSGEMQKSAV
-567 LSVIIAAI
+567 RAAVIAAI

-589 FASSAVAAL
+589 FASSAVLAL
-598 LHDVLVVVAFYA
+598 IHDVMIVVTCYA
-610 VLRWSV
+610 VFRWSV
-616 GSTFIACMLTIVGYS
+616 GNTFIACILTIVGYS

-636 VIFDRIREHLRDN
+636 VIFDRIRENL
-649 KDMELAEL
+649 KEKKQMELAEL
-657 VNLSVSQTLS
+657 VNTSISQTLT
-667 RSINTSLTTVIM
+667 RSINTSVTTVIM
-679 VIVLYILGVESIRE
+679 VIVLYIVGVESIRE

-699 VGIVAGT
+699 VGLVAGT
-706 YSSVCLTSAM
+706 YSSVCLTGAM
-716 WYVMK
+716 WYMMK
-721 KRFPGKK
+721 VKFAGKK
-728 DSSPKKVE
+728 DNKSNKKKLE
-736 KKSARA
+736 KKTAKA

>member
-1 MTEGEKT
+1 
-8 MSKRKGI
+8 MSKKKGI
-15 FSLIALLAVTAFVIY
+15 FSLIAVLAVTALILY
-30 TAIFGLGSD
+30 TAIFGIGED

-64 EENPSQQSMEDTKD
+64 EENPSEQSMEDTKD

-115 KELGEP
+115 KELGQP

-136 MVMDGNDIENAQGYM
+136 MVMDGNDIQNAQGYM
-151 NSQTTDSNQ
+151 NSQATDSRD

-168 TDEGQQKFADI
+168 TENGRQKFAAV
-179 TGELAETSG
+179 TEELAETQG
-188 VLYIVYDGEVVSAP
+188 ILYIVYDGEIVSAP
-202 RCEERIDSKNCEIS
+202 RCEQKIDSETCEIN
-216 GMSSLDEANKL
+216 GMSSLEEANQL

-240 RELRSSVVGA
+240 KELRSSVVGA
-250 RLGEEAVQTSL
+250 KLGEEAVQTSL
-261 MAGAI
+261 LAGVI
-266 GLVIIIV
+266 GLVIVIV
-273 FMIVLYRMPG
+273 FMVVLYRMPG
-283 VAASIALL
+283 VAASIALI
-291 LYTGLIIVLLGAFNE
+291 LYTGMIIVLLGAFNQ

-341 LGRTVNA
+341 MGRNVST
-348 AIKAGFSKALSAIID
+348 AINTGFSKALSAIID

-376 IVGSG
+376 VMGSG

-391 LGIVLSMI
+391 LGIVLSMF
-399 TALFVTRA
+399 TALFVTRTIIKA
-407 LVNAFYALGMQSE
+407 LYAVGIQDE
-420 KFYGKVVHKKTINF
+420 KFYGKVIHKKTINF
-434 LGKKGLCFALS
+434 LGKKMFCFALS
-445 GIIIGVGIV
+445 GLIILIGIGTMVY
-454 AMIVN
+454 N
-459 GVQGD
+459 GVKGD

-476 STSVTFNENRTINEL
+476 STSVTFNENYTIDQL
-491 NDEVKPIVSQVTGD
+491 NDEVKPVVAEVTKD
-505 NDIQITPV
+505 NDIQMTPV

-526 TQEEREELYQKLADD
+526 TQEEREELYQKLQEN
-541 FGVDQSLITYET
+541 FGVDETLITYDN
-553 IGATVSGEMQRSAV
+553 IGATVSGEMQKSAV
-567 LSVIIAAI
+567 RAAVIAAI

-589 FASSAVAAL
+589 FASSAVLAL
-598 LHDVLVVVAFYA
+598 IHDVMIVVTCYA
-610 VLRWSV
+610 VFRWSV
-616 GSTFIACMLTIVGYS
+616 GNTFIACILTIVGYS

-636 VIFDRIREHLRDN
+636 VIFDRIRENL
-649 KDMELAEL
+649 KEKKQMELAEL
-657 VNLSVSQTLS
+657 VNTSISQTLT
-667 RSINTSLTTVIM
+667 RSINTSVTTVIM
-679 VIVLYILGVESIRE
+679 VIVLYIVGVESIRE

-699 VGIVAGT
+699 VGLVAGT
-706 YSSVCLTSAM
+706 YSSVCLTGAM
-716 WYVMK
+716 WYMMK
-721 KRFPGKK
+721 VKFAGKK
-728 DSSPKKVE
+728 DNKSNKKKLE
-736 KKSARA
+736 KKTAKA

>member
-1 MTEGEKT
+1 
-8 MSKRKGI
+8 MSKKKGI
-15 FSLIALLAVTAFVIY
+15 FSLIAVLAVTALILY
-30 TAIFGLGSD
+30 TAIFGIGED

-64 EENPSQQSMEDTKD
+64 EENPSEQSMEDTKD

-115 KELGEP
+115 KELGQP

-136 MVMDGNDIENAQGYM
+136 MVMDGNDIQNAQGYM
-151 NSQTTDSNQ
+151 NSQATDSRD

-168 TDEGQQKFADI
+168 TENGRQKFAAV
-179 TGELAETSG
+179 TEELAETQG
-188 VLYIVYDGEVVSAP
+188 ILYIVYDGEIVSAP
-202 RCEERIDSKNCEIS
+202 RCEQKIDSETCEIN
-216 GMSSLDEANKL
+216 GMSSLEEANQL

-240 RELRSSVVGA
+240 KELRSSVVGA
-250 RLGEEAVQTSL
+250 KLGEEAVQTSL
-261 MAGAI
+261 LAGVI
-266 GLVIIIV
+266 GLVIVIV
-273 FMIVLYRMPG
+273 FMVVLYRMPG
-283 VAASIALL
+283 VAASIALI
-291 LYTGLIIVLLGAFNE
+291 LYTGMIIVLLGAFNQ

-341 LGRTVNA
+341 MGRNVST
-348 AIKAGFSKALSAIID
+348 AINTGFSKALSAIID

-376 IVGSG
+376 VMGSG

-391 LGIVLSMI
+391 LGIVLSMF
-399 TALFVTRA
+399 TALFVTRTIIKA
-407 LVNAFYALGMQSE
+407 LYAMGMQDE
-420 KFYGKVVHKKTINF
+420 KFYGKVIHKKTINF
-434 LGKKGLCFALS
+434 LGKKMFCFALS
-445 GIIIGVGIV
+445 GLIILIGIGTMVY
-454 AMIVN
+454 N
-459 GVQGD
+459 GVRGD

-476 STSVTFNENRTINEL
+476 STSVTFNENYTIDQL
-491 NDEVKPIVSQVTGD
+491 NDEVKPVVAEVTKD
-505 NDIQITPV
+505 NDIQMTPV

-526 TQEEREELYQKLADD
+526 TQEEREELYQKLQEN
-541 FGVDQSLITYET
+541 FGVDETLITYDN
-553 IGATVSGEMQRSAV
+553 IGATVSGEMQKSAV
-567 LSVIIAAI
+567 RAAVIAAI

-589 FASSAVAAL
+589 FASSAVLAL
-598 LHDVLVVVAFYA
+598 IHDVMIVVTCYA
-610 VLRWSV
+610 VFRWSV
-616 GSTFIACMLTIVGYS
+616 GNTFIACILTIVGYS

-636 VIFDRIREHLRDN
+636 VIFDRIRENL
-649 KDMELAEL
+649 KEKKQMELAEL
-657 VNLSVSQTLS
+657 VNTSISQTLT
-667 RSINTSLTTVIM
+667 RSINTSVTTVIM
-679 VIVLYILGVESIRE
+679 VIVLYIVGVESIRE

-699 VGIVAGT
+699 VGLVAGT
-706 YSSVCLTSAM
+706 YSSVCLTGAM
-716 WYVMK
+716 WYMMK
-721 KRFPGKK
+721 VKFAGKK
-728 DSSPKKVE
+728 DNKSNKKKLE
-736 KKSARA
+736 KKTAKA

>member
-1 MTEGEKT
+1 
-8 MSKRKGI
+8 MSKKKGI
-15 FSLIALLAVTAFVIY
+15 FSLIAVLAVTALILY
-30 TAIFGLGSD
+30 TAIFGIGED

-64 EENPSQQSMEDTKD
+64 EENPSEQSMEDTKD

-115 KELGEP
+115 KELGQP

-136 MVMDGNDIENAQGYM
+136 MVMDGNDIQNAQGYM
-151 NSQTTDSNQ
+151 NSQATDSRD

-168 TDEGQQKFADI
+168 TEDGRQKFAAV
-179 TGELAETSG
+179 TEELAETQG
-188 VLYIVYDGEVVSAP
+188 ILYIVYDGEIVSAP
-202 RCEERIDSKNCEIS
+202 RCEQKIDSETCEIN
-216 GMSSLDEANKL
+216 GMSSLEEANQL

-240 RELRSSVVGA
+240 KELRSSVVGA
-250 RLGEEAVQTSL
+250 KLGEEAVQTSL
-261 MAGAI
+261 LAGVI
-266 GLVIIIV
+266 GLAIVIV
-273 FMIVLYRMPG
+273 FMVVLYRMPG
-283 VAASIALL
+283 VAASIALI
-291 LYTGLIIVLLGAFNE
+291 LYTGMIIVLLGAFNQ

-341 LGRTVNA
+341 MGRNVST
-348 AIKAGFSKALSAIID
+348 AINTGFSKALSAIID

-376 IVGSG
+376 VMGSG

-391 LGIVLSMI
+391 LGIVLSMF
-399 TALFVTRA
+399 TALFVTRTIIKA
-407 LVNAFYALGMQSE
+407 LYAMGMQDE
-420 KFYGKVVHKKTINF
+420 KFYGKVIHKKTINF
-434 LGKKGLCFALS
+434 LGKKMFCFALS
-445 GIIIGVGIV
+445 GLIILIGIGTMVY
-454 AMIVN
+454 N
-459 GVQGD
+459 GVKGD

-476 STSVTFNENRTINEL
+476 STSVTFNENYTIDQL
-491 NDEVKPIVSQVTGD
+491 NDEVKPVVAEVTKD
-505 NDIQITPV
+505 NDIQMTPV

-526 TQEEREELYQKLADD
+526 TQEEREELYQKLQEN
-541 FGVDQSLITYET
+541 FGVDETLITYDN
-553 IGATVSGEMQRSAV
+553 IGATVSGEMQKSAV
-567 LSVIIAAI
+567 RAAVIAAI

-589 FASSAVAAL
+589 FASSAVLAL
-598 LHDVLVVVAFYA
+598 IHDVMIVVTCYA
-610 VLRWSV
+610 VFRWSV
-616 GSTFIACMLTIVGYS
+616 GNTFIACILTIVGYS

-636 VIFDRIREHLRDN
+636 VIFDRIRENL
-649 KDMELAEL
+649 KEKKQMELAEL
-657 VNLSVSQTLS
+657 VNTSISQTLT
-667 RSINTSLTTVIM
+667 RSINTSVTTVIM
-679 VIVLYILGVESIRE
+679 VIVLYIVGVESIRE

-699 VGIVAGT
+699 VGLVAGT
-706 YSSVCLTSAM
+706 YSSVCLTGAM

-721 KRFPGKK
+721 VKFAGKK
-728 DSSPKKVE
+728 DNKSNKRKLE
-736 KKSARA
+736 KKTAKA

>member
-1 MTEGEKT
+1 
-8 MSKRKGI
+8 MSKKKGI

-151 NSQTTDSNQ
+151 NSQTTDSSQ

-179 TGELAETSG
+179 TGELAETNG

-266 GLVIIIV
+266 GLAIIIV

-283 VAASIALL
+283 LAASIALL

-420 KFYGKVVHKKTINF
+420 TFYGKVVHKKTINF

-445 GIIIGVGIV
+445 GIIIGVGIA

-567 LSVIIAAI
+567 LSVIIAAV

-598 LHDVLVVVAFYA
+598 LHDVLVVAAFYA

-721 KRFPGKK
+721 KRFPGKM
-728 DSSPKKVE
+728 DSSPKKAE
-736 KKSARA
+736 KKRARA

>member
-1 MTEGEKT
+1 
-8 MSKRKGI
+8 MSKKKGI
-15 FSLIALLAVTAFVIY
+15 ISLVAVLAVTALVLY
-30 TAIFGLGSD
+30 TAIFGIGED
-39 ASGSMA
+39 GSGSMA

-64 EENPSQQSMEDTKD
+64 EENPSEQSMEDTKE

-136 MVMDGNDIENAQGYM
+136 MVMDGNDIKNAQGYM
-151 NSQTTDSNQ
+151 NSQATDSRD

-168 TDEGQQKFADI
+168 TEDGRQKFA
-179 TGELAETSG
+179 TATEELAETQG
-188 VLYIVYDGEVVSAP
+188 VLYIIYDGEVVSAP
-202 RCEERIDSKNCEIS
+202 RCEQKIDSETCEIN

-240 RELRSSVVGA
+240 KELRSSVVGA
-250 RLGEEAVQTSL
+250 KLGEEAVQTSL
-261 MAGAI
+261 LAGVI
-266 GLVIIIV
+266 GLAIIIV
-273 FMIVLYRMPG
+273 FMIAVYRMPG
-283 VAASIALL
+283 FAASIALI
-291 LYTGLIIVLLGAFNE
+291 LYTGMIIVLLGAFNQ

-341 LGRTVNA
+341 MGKNVNT

-376 IVGSG
+376 IIGSG

-391 LGIVLSMI
+391 LGIVLSMV
-399 TALFVTRA
+399 TALFVTRTLIKA
-407 LVNAFYALGMQSE
+407 LYAMGLQSE
-420 KFYGKVVHKKTINF
+420 KLYGKVVHKKTWNF
-434 LGKKGLCFALS
+434 LGKKNLCFVLS
-445 GIIIGVGIV
+445 GIVILVGIGTMV
-454 AMIVN
+454 FY
-459 GVQGD
+459 GVKGD
-464 ALNYSLDFKGGT
+464 ALNYGLDFKGGT
-476 STSVTFNENRTINEL
+476 STSVTFNENRTISQL
-491 NDEVKPIVSQVTGD
+491 NDEVKPVVAEVTKD
-505 NDIQITPV
+505 NDIQLTPV
-513 QNSNEVNIKTREL
+513 QNSNEVSIKTREL
-526 TQEEREELYQKLADD
+526 TQEERETLYQKLTEN
-541 FGVDQSLITYET
+541 FGVDESTITYEN
-553 IGATVSGEMQRSAV
+553 IGATVSGEMQKSAIQAV
-567 LSVIIAAI
+567 VIAAI
-575 FMLIYV
+575 LMLIYI

-598 LHDVLVVVAFYA
+598 IHDVLVVVAFYA

-616 GSTFIACMLTIVGYS
+616 GNTFIACMLTIVGYS

-636 VIFDRIREHLRDN
+636 VIFDRIRENL
-649 KDMELAEL
+649 KEKKMELAEL
-657 VNLSVSQTLS
+657 VNLSISQTLT

-706 YSSVCLTSAM
+706 YSSVCVTGAL

-721 KRFPGKK
+721 VKFSGKK
-728 DSSPKKVE
+728 DKESFKKQTE
-736 KKSARA
+736 KKAVKR